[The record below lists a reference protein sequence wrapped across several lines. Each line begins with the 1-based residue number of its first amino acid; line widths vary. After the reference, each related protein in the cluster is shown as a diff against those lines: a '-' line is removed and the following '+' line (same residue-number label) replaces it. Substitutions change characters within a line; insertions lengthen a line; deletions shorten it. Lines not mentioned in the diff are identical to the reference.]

1 MSQQEAQETVDKM
14 KVTLKTSMHTF
25 HGIDTL
31 GNKLGGFFYLQL
43 LQVFPT
49 TPAEVFAIRSKKH
62 ISK

>member
-14 KVTLKTSMHTF
+14 KVTLKTFMHTF

-31 GNKLGGFFYLQL
+31 GNKLGSFL
-43 LQVFPT
+43 
-49 TPAEVFAIRSKKH
+49 FAAAASVSNYPRFLPFAAKKD

>member
-14 KVTLKTSMHTF
+14 KVTLKISMRTF

-31 GNKLGGFFYLQL
+31 GNKLGSFLYLEL

-49 TPAEVFAIRSKKH
+49 TPAEVFAIRSKKD

>member
-31 GNKLGGFFYLQL
+31 GNKLGIFYLQL

-49 TPAEVFAIRSKKH
+49 TPAEVFAIRSKKD